1 MNRLKAQITSIES
14 SEHLSFVSVECESGL
29 LHLLLL
35 EKPIETIGDKVNLV
49 FKESEVILCKEPVN
63 STANISQG
71 VIHKIQKGEIL
82 THVTLL
88 CNNIE
93 IISLV
98 PTTIFDKMKC
108 NINDVVYW
116 VINPS
121 EISLQRG
128 HYGK

>member
-14 SEHLSFVSVECESGL
+14 SEHLSFVSVKYGSGL

-35 EKPIETIGDKVNLV
+35 EKPIEAIGEEVNLV
-49 FKESEVILCKEPVN
+49 FKESEVILCKEPVK

-71 VIHKIQKGEIL
+71 SISKIQKGEIL

-88 CNNIE
+88 DNNIE
-93 IISLV
+93 IVSLV
-98 PTTIFDKMKC
+98 PTKIFDTMKC

-116 VINPS
+116 VISPS